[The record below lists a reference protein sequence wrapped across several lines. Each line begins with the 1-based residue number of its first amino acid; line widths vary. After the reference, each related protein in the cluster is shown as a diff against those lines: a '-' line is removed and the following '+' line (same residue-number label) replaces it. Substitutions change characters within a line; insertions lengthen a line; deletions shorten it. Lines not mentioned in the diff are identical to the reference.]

1 MRIKALVIRILRQII
16 RDKRTMGLLIF
27 APILVL
33 TMLNLVFNEEDYQ
46 PKVGFV
52 DVPQA
57 MMEKMNLED
66 ATVTKYESEKTAK
79 EDLSNKEID
88 GYLYFEGQTPSI
100 FLEGSDPSI
109 NGATVKW
116 IQTALT
122 SLQGNGETASEIDV
136 HYLHGSNEMGQFDYF
151 GPVLLG
157 FFVFFFVF
165 LIAGVSFLRERTT
178 GTLERL
184 LSSPLRK
191 WEIVIGYV
199 IGFGIFTMLQATIIA
214 AYAIYV
220 LGMLMEGAFGFVLLI
235 TLLLSLTALT
245 LGILLSAFA
254 NNELQ
259 MIQFIPIIV
268 VPQIFFSGLF
278 NLETISGWLSWIGP
292 FTPLYYAAEALRD
305 VMVRGYGWNEI
316 YMNLLI
322 LAGFSLVFIILN
334 VFALRKY
341 RKI

>member
-1 MRIKALVIRILRQII
+1 
-16 RDKRTMGLLIF
+16 
-27 APILVL
+27 
-33 TMLNLVFNEEDYQ
+33 
-46 PKVGFV
+46 
-52 DVPQA
+52 
-57 MMEKMNLED
+57 
-66 ATVTKYESEKTAK
+66 
-79 EDLSNKEID
+79 
-88 GYLYFEGQTPSI
+88 
-100 FLEGSDPSI
+100 
-109 NGATVKW
+109 
-116 IQTALT
+116 
-122 SLQGNGETASEIDV
+122 
-136 HYLHGSNEMGQFDYF
+136 
-151 GPVLLG
+151 
-157 FFVFFFVF
+157 
-165 LIAGVSFLRERTT
+165 
-178 GTLERL
+178 
-184 LSSPLRK
+184 LRK

-316 YMNLLI
+316 HMNLLI